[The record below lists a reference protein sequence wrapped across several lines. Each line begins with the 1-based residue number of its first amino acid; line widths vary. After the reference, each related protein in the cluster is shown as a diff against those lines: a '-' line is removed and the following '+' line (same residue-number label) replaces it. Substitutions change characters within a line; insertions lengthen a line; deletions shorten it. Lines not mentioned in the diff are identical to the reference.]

1 MPARDGFTRRGHW
14 RRDDDPPPP
23 AHKGPKGSLL
33 GMVPLL
39 GICPQEAQGGLADR
53 GQLPH
58 RGLCSSPLSPRGT
71 LEIPGRV
78 HFLDL
83 SPQSLEHGVSSRPLS
98 DLTSLKVW

>member
-53 GQLPH
+53 GQLPT
-58 RGLCSSPLSPRGT
+58 GDCAAALSLPEGPWRF
-71 LEIPGRV
+71 LE
-78 HFLDL
+78 
-83 SPQSLEHGVSSRPLS
+83 LEFPVSR
-98 DLTSLKVW
+98 TWGE